1 MLISNISKFI
11 TNPIK
16 GAIHIGAH
24 HAEELF
30 WYESNNIDNVVWIE
44 CNDQYKSI
52 ILNKIQKYPK
62 HQLINKCIS
71 NKKEIKTFNISNN
84 GQSSSF
90 LDLGTHRYLHPEVHY
105 VHSIEVPTY
114 RMIDVINMHNININE
129 YNFLNLDIQGYEL
142 EALKSFD
149 DTIHKFEYI
158 YTEVN
163 TNYVY
168 KNCAIITE
176 IDEYLK
182 KYGFYRKETKMYNE
196 WGDALYLKS

>member
-1 MLISNISKFI
+1 MLIPNISKFI

-16 GAIHIGAH
+16 GCIHIGAH
-24 HAEELF
+24 HAEELS
-30 WYESNNIDNVVWIE
+30 WYESNNIDKVIWIE
-44 CNDQYKSI
+44 CNEQYSPI
-52 ILNKIQKYPK
+52 ILNKIQEYPK

-71 NKKEIKTFNISNN
+71 NDKEIKTFNISNN

-90 LDLGTHRYLHPEVHY
+90 LDLGSHKYLHPAIHY
-105 VHSIEVPTY
+105 INHIKVPTY
-114 RMIDVINMHNININE
+114 RMVDVIDMHNINMSE

-142 EALKSFD
+142 EALKSFE
-149 DTIHKFEYI
+149 DTIEKFEYV

-176 IDEYLK
+176 IDDYLK
-182 KYGFYRKETKMYNE
+182 KYGFNRKETKMYNE
-196 WGDALYLKS
+196 WGDALYIRS